1 MQNISCRYEDPIIKS
16 MRAMKMLAPYEGL
29 DVYLFYLEGIRNG
42 SVYYEIYNCEGD
54 KIFEAVRP
62 LSRFRKSIRD
72 MILSG
77 KKDFLVTKRLWGKR
91 KDWEVF
97 EGEVVR

>member
-16 MRAMKMLAPYEGL
+16 IRAMKMLAPYEGL

-42 SVYYEIYNCEGD
+42 SVYYEIYNYDGD

-72 MILSG
+72 MILRFPSLIG
-77 KKDFLVTKRLWGKR
+77 RLKRSHRLTNYH
-91 KDWEVF
+91 
-97 EGEVVR
+97 